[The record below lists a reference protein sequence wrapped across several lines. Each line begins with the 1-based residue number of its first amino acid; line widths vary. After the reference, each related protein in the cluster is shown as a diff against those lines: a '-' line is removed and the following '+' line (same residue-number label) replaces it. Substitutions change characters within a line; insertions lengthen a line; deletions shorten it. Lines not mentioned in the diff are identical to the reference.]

1 MTDPYLQKPWIK
13 AYDDYVPETC
23 APYPDWIAPD
33 LLTKAAEAAP
43 DTTALIMPV
52 ELPLFGRKSRE
63 VSYRELKAHT
73 HALAAAL
80 QDLNLEKGSRIALL
94 MPNSPQ
100 FVISWFAVL
109 GAGHVCVGINPAYP
123 GERLAEMLRDCDAKA
138 IITLSLFYP
147 TIQKIRDKTS
157 LEHVIVTNIKEFFH
171 PLAKFL
177 FTIAKEKQEGHRVEI
192 AAGDIVFTDLLDKYK
207 GQSPSVTVSPDDI
220 AIFQYTGGT
229 TGPSKAAV
237 STHRAIVSNAIQQNA
252 WLNGT
257 DDPEPGYVTL
267 GALPFFHVFGMIT
280 VVLVGIFARSTIV
293 LVPNAR
299 DIADVLGNINQYKP
313 DSFPGVPALYNAIN
327 AHPDVTSGKVDMSS
341 IQHCISG
348 SAPLPRP
355 TKEEFEKLSGG
366 KLVEGYGMSEMPTA
380 THTNPLNGK
389 NITGSIGVPL
399 PDTICRIVSTEDPTE
414 VLPVGEIGELA
425 LTGPQMMLQYH
436 GRPTETKNSVMEAD
450 GYRWFLTGDIG
461 YMDEE
466 GYFYIVD
473 RKKDMALI
481 GGFNVYPNQVDQ
493 RLNAHPAVAEVAVG
507 VIPHPEKAGQEA
519 LKAWVVTNPGMSVTP
534 EELMEFA
541 AEKLARYEIPSRYE
555 FIDAIPRSTVGKI
568 LRRELIRMEKERQER
583 EGTPS

>member
-1 MTDPYLQKPWIK
+1 MSDPYLAKPWVK

-23 APYPDWIAPD
+23 APYPDWTAPD
-33 LLTKAAEAAP
+33 LLAKAVEAAP
-43 DTTALIMPV
+43 DTNALIMPV
-52 ELPLFGRKSRE
+52 ELPLFGRQARAIT
-63 VSYRELKAHT
+63 YRELKEHVD
-73 HALAAAL
+73 ALAAAL
-80 QDLNLEKGSRIALL
+80 QSLNLEKGSRIALL
-94 MPNSPQ
+94 MPNCPQ
-100 FVISWFAVL
+100 FVISWFGIL
-109 GAGHVCVGINPAYP
+109 SAGYVCVGLNPGYP
-123 GERLAEMLRDCDAKA
+123 GERLAEMLRDSNARA

-147 TIQKIRDKTS
+147 IIQKIRDNTP

-177 FTIAKEKQEGHRVEI
+177 FTVAKEKKEGHRVEL
-192 AAGDIVFTDLLDKYK
+192 APGDIALPDLLEQYK
-207 GQSPSVTVSPDDI
+207 GQKPSGEITPDDV

-237 STHRAIVSNAIQQNA
+237 STHRAVVSNAIQQNA
-252 WLNGT
+252 WLNGM
-257 DDPEPGYVTL
+257 DEPEPGYVTL

-280 VVLVGIFARSTIV
+280 VVLMGIYARSTIV

-299 DIADVLGNINQYKP
+299 DIADVIGNINHYKP

-327 AHPDVTSGKVDMSS
+327 AHPDVVSGKIDMSS

-380 THTNPLNGK
+380 THTNPLHGK
-389 NITGSIGVPL
+389 NVTGSVGLPL
-399 PDTICRIVSTEDPTE
+399 PDTICRIVSTEDPME
-414 VLPVGEIGELA
+414 VLPLGEIGELA
-425 LTGPQMMLQYH
+425 LTGPQMMLHYH
-436 GRPTETKNSVMEAD
+436 ERPTETKNSIIEAD
-450 GYRWFLTGDIG
+450 GQRWFLTGDIG

-493 RLNAHPAVAEVAVG
+493 VLNAHPAVAEVAVG
-507 VIPHPEKAGQEA
+507 VIPHPEKPGQEA
-519 LKAWVVTNPGMSVTP
+519 LKAWVVTNPGMTVTP
-534 EELMEFA
+534 EELIEFA
-541 AEKLARYEIPSRYE
+541 TEKLARYEIPSRYE

-568 LRRELIRMEKERQER
+568 LRRELIRMEKEQQGTS
-583 EGTPS
+583 EGT